1 MENNEKIKF
10 LIQEKLE
17 NLIHNIMEKYNRGQN
32 EEEENNDYLRI
43 LANDIN
49 REFQNIVNI
58 FI

>member
-1 MENNEKIKF
+1 LENNEKIKF

-17 NLIHNIMEKYNRGQN
+17 NLIHNIMEKYNRGQI
-32 EEEENNDYLRI
+32 EEEENKDYLRI

>member
-1 MENNEKIKF
+1 
-10 LIQEKLE
+10 
-17 NLIHNIMEKYNRGQN
+17 MEKYNRGQI
-32 EEEENNDYLRI
+32 EEEENKDYLRI